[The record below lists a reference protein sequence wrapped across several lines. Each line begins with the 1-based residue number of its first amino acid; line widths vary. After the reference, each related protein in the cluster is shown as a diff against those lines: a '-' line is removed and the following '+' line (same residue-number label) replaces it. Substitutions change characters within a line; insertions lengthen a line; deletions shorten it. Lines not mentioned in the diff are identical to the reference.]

1 MTDDAL
7 LEPLKGYQSV
17 YKAKHKENAEQYFDE
32 LSKQGQV
39 DIAANKKTVQDYR
52 AKCAEIANIAKM
64 LAKKRTLRTF
74 LIVVILIAVIVAG
87 IVSYL
92 SFSSKGETLPI
103 WAAIIAIVV
112 ALGILVGFILIIK
125 LSINKIINENEA
137 LKAKKEQ
144 EAQKLLDEA
153 WGQMAGLNALYD
165 WSIPGKL
172 VTKTVPLIEMD
183 EHFDEKKFTYL
194 HEKYGLSENLND
206 NISTYFVQSGS
217 ILGNPFLLCR
227 DYEQKWVNK
236 QYTGSLT
243 IHWTE
248 TVRTNN
254 GTRTVS
260 KSQTLVAS
268 IWKPAPSYGFNT
280 YLIYGNEAAPDLK
293 FSRAPTVPHNA
304 SEKELAKMVKSGAKK
319 LDKKARNAVTKGLNY
334 TRLGNDEF
342 EVLFGGTDRNNEV
355 QYRLLFTPLA
365 QKNLLNL
372 MKTPQPFGD
381 DFYIE
386 KDCELNFVMTGH
398 SQGADYY
405 ANPIQFVDYDWESA
419 RNKFVT
425 YNETFFRNLYFE
437 LAPLV
442 SIPLYQQHK
451 SHEFIYDMEYKS
463 NVSSYEHESLANSF
477 DINLLRPDRAT
488 TPSILKTNLVRK
500 QDSIDSVEITAHAF
514 EAQRRVSYVP
524 MRGGDGY
531 MHNVPVFWLEYVPVE
546 KKTPMAVEQKASS
559 RFEFNS
565 KCQSNDFK
573 NIMNGLSKDNT
584 CHYERGLLAFLLARE
599 MTAADITNINSVYA
613 GAAKDVAKKPTLEEI
628 VRSIQNEMD
637 RFEQQSSANL
647 NDEQATEAL
656 LKDET
661 VEAKE
666 VEVNE
671 EDLKD
676 QSKAESLEEDDDDD
690 DDLDDEE

>member
-7 LEPLKGYQSV
+7 LEPLKGYQSL
-17 YKAKHKENAEQYFDE
+17 YKNKLKENAEQFFDE

-39 DIAANKKTVQDYR
+39 DVEANKQTVKSYR
-52 AKCAEIANIAKM
+52 AKLLEIDNIAKM
-64 LAKKRTLRTF
+64 LAKKRALRTF
-74 LIVVILIAVIVAG
+74 LIAVIIIAVLVAG
-87 IVSYL
+87 IVSYI
-92 SFSSKGETLPI
+92 SFSSKGETIPI

-112 ALGILVGFILIIK
+112 ALGILVGFILWIK
-125 LSINKIINENEA
+125 LKINKIINENEE

-165 WSIPGKL
+165 WSIPNKL
-172 VTKTVPLIEMD
+172 VTKTVPLIQMD
-183 EHFDEKKFTYL
+183 DHFDEKKFTYL

-227 DYEQKWVNK
+227 DYEQEWYNK

-280 YLIYGNEAAPDLK
+280 YLVYGNEAAPDLK
-293 FSRAPTVPHNA
+293 FSRRPTVPYNA
-304 SEKELAKMVKSGAKK
+304 SEKDIAKKVKSGAKK
-319 LDKKARNAVTKGLNY
+319 LDKIARNAVTKGLNY

-355 QYRLLFTPLA
+355 QFRLLFTPLA

-372 MKTPQPFGD
+372 MKTSDPFGD
-381 DFYIE
+381 DFFIQ
-386 KDCELNFVMTGH
+386 KDCELNFVKTGH
-398 SQGADYY
+398 SQQADYY
-405 ANPIQFVDYDWESA
+405 ANPIQFVDYDWEGA
-419 RNKFVT
+419 KKKFIT
-425 YNETFFRNLYFE
+425 YNETYFRNLYFE

-451 SHEFIYDMEYKS
+451 SHEFIYEKEYKS
-463 NVSSYEHESLANSF
+463 NVSSFEHESLANSF
-477 DINLLRPDRAT
+477 DINLLKPDRAT

-500 QDSIDSVEITAHAF
+500 QGSADSVEITAHAF

-546 KKTPMAVEQKASS
+546 KKTPMAVEQKVSS

-565 KCQSNDFK
+565 KCQSNDFR
-573 NIMNGLSKDNT
+573 NLMNGLSKGNA

-599 MTAADITNINSVYA
+599 MTEADVSSLNNIYT
-613 GAAKDVAKKPTLEEI
+613 GAATAEVKKPTLEEI

-637 RFEQQSSANL
+637 RFEQQSNANL
-647 NDEQATEAL
+647 SDDQATEAL
-656 LKDET
+656 LNDES

-666 VEVNE
+666 VEVTE

-676 QSKAESLEEDDDDD
+676 QTKAESSNEDEED

>member
-1 MTDDAL
+1 MNDDAL
-7 LEPLKGYQSV
+7 LEPLKGYNSV
-17 YKAKHKENAEQYFDE
+17 YKEKHKENTIKFFDE
-32 LSKQGQV
+32 LTKKGQV
-39 DIAANKKTVQDYR
+39 DVEANKKTVKDYR
-52 AKCAEIANIAKM
+52 AKLSEIQNIEKT
-64 LAKKRTLRTF
+64 LAKKRSLRTF
-74 LIVVILIAVIVAG
+74 LIVVMVIVVLAAVIL
-87 IVSYL
+87 SYL
-92 SFSSKGETLPI
+92 SFSEKSLPI

-112 ALGILVGFILIIK
+112 AVGVLVGFIFLIK
-125 LSINKIINENEA
+125 NKINKVINENEL
-137 LKAKKEQ
+137 LKSKLEAEAKKI
-144 EAQKLLDEA
+144 LDEA

-165 WSIPGKL
+165 WGMPGKI
-172 VTKTVPLIEMD
+172 VTQTVPLIQMD

-194 HEKYGLSENLND
+194 HEKYGLAENEHD

-227 DYEQKWVNK
+227 DYEQTWYDK

-254 GTRTVS
+254 GVRTVS
-260 KSQTLVAS
+260 KSQTLHAS

-293 FSRAPTVPHNA
+293 FSRKPTVPANA
-304 SEKELAKMVKSGAKK
+304 TEKEIAKKVKAGAKR
-319 LDKKARNAVTKGLNY
+319 LDKKARNAVSSGSNY

-355 QYRLLFTPLA
+355 QFRLLFTPLA

-381 DFYIE
+381 DFYIQ
-386 KDCELNFVMTGH
+386 KDCELNFVMTNH
-398 SQGADYY
+398 SQNADYY
-405 ANPIQFVDYDWESA
+405 ANPVQFVNYDWEA
-419 RNKFVT
+419 AQAKFVDF
-425 YNETFFRNLYFE
+425 NETFFKNLYFE

-451 SHEFIYDMEYKS
+451 SHEYIYEKEYKS
-463 NVSSYEHESLANSF
+463 NISSYEHESLANSF

-488 TPSILKTNLVRK
+488 TPSILKTNLLRK
-500 QDSIDSVEITAHAF
+500 QGIADSVQITAHAF

-524 MRGGDGY
+524 VRGGDGY
-531 MHNVPVFWLEYVPVE
+531 IHNVPVFWLEYIPVE
-546 KKTPMAVEQKASS
+546 KQSAMAVEQKSSS

-565 KCQSNDFK
+565 KSQSSDFM
-573 NIMNGLSKDNT
+573 NTMNGLSKGA
-584 CHYERGLLAFLLARE
+584 CLYERGLLAFLLARE
-599 MTAADITNINSVYA
+599 MTANDVDAINTVYT
-613 GAAKDVAKKPTLEEI
+613 GAAQTAEAKAPSLEEI
-628 VRSIQNEMD
+628 VRSIQNEID
-637 RFEQQSSANL
+637 RFENETTNL
-647 NDEQATEAL
+647 DDEKATEAL
-656 LKDET
+656 LNDEN

-666 VEVNE
+666 VEVTE

-676 QSKAESLEEDDDDD
+676 RTEPTEENNEEDES
-690 DDLDDEE
+690 LDDED

>member
-7 LEPLKGYQSV
+7 LEPLKGYHSL
-17 YKAKHKENAEQYFDE
+17 YKGKHKENAEQYFDE

-39 DIAANKKTVQDYR
+39 NIEANKKTVKEYR
-52 AKCAEIANIAKM
+52 AKLLEIDNIAKM
-64 LAKKRTLRTF
+64 LAKKRALRTF
-74 LIVVILIAVIVAG
+74 LIVVIILVVLAAG

-92 SFSSKGETLPI
+92 SFGSKGETLPI

-112 ALGILVGFILIIK
+112 ALGVLIGFVLLIK
-125 LSINKIINENEA
+125 LKINKVIKDNET
-137 LKAKKEQ
+137 LKAKLEQ

-172 VTKTVPLIEMD
+172 VTKTVPLIQMD
-183 EHFDEKKFTYL
+183 DHFDEKKFTYL
-194 HEKYGLSENLND
+194 HEKYGLSENLHN

-227 DYEQKWVNK
+227 DYEQKWYDK

-254 GTRTVS
+254 GTRTVT

-280 YLIYGNEAAPDLK
+280 YLVYGNEAAPDLK
-293 FSRAPTVPHNA
+293 FSRTPTVSLNA
-304 SEKELAKMVKSGAKK
+304 TEKDLAKKVKSGAKK
-319 LDKKARNAVTKGLNY
+319 LDKKAREAVTKGLNY

-355 QYRLLFTPLA
+355 QFRLLFTPLA

-372 MKTPQPFGD
+372 MKSKEPFGD

-398 SQGADYY
+398 SQNADYY
-405 ANPIQFVDYDWESA
+405 ANPVQFVDYDWEGA
-419 RNKFVT
+419 KKKFVE
-425 YNETFFRNLYFE
+425 YNETFFKNLYFE

-451 SHEFIYDMEYKS
+451 SHEFIYDKEYKS
-463 NVSSYEHESLANSF
+463 NVSSFEHESLANSF

-500 QDSIDSVEITAHAF
+500 QGSADSVEITAHAF

-559 RFEFNS
+559 RFEFNT
-565 KCQSNDFK
+565 KWQSNDFK
-573 NIMNGLSKDNT
+573 NIMNGLSKGNA

-599 MTAADITNINSVYA
+599 MTEKDVSNLNNVYA
-613 GAAKDVAKKPTLEEI
+613 GAVASEAKKPTLDEI
-628 VRSIQNEMD
+628 VRSIQSEMD
-637 RFEQQSSANL
+637 RFENQTNSNL
-647 NDEQATEAL
+647 TNEKETEAL
-656 LKDET
+656 LNDES

-666 VEVNE
+666 VEVTE
-671 EDLKD
+671 EDLMDHTQKKT
-676 QSKAESLEEDDDDD
+676 SEEDED